1 MDNILYLNVVFE
13 ITEQNNRNGR
23 GVCVCICEKGGEKKF
38 MVKYVICYRAQRY
51 IVGIISK

>member
-1 MDNILYLNVVFE
+1 M
-13 ITEQNNRNGR
+13 
-23 GVCVCICEKGGEKKF
+23 GVHVCICEKQEEKKI